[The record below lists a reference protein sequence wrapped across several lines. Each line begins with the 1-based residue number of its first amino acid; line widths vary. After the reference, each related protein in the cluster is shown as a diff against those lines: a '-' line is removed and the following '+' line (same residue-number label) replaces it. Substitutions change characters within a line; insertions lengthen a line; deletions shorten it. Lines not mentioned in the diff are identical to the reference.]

1 MLDMSW
7 MMGFIGV
14 AVGLMVGVFIF
25 SAVEDGMDCPDA
37 ATNPDGNE
45 ACDRATSIAWA
56 VIGILPITLFMAL
69 FTIFGGIDKM
79 GYRV

>member
-25 SAVEDGMDCPDA
+25 SAVEDGMDCPDI

-45 ACDRATSIAWA
+45 ACQRATSIAWA
-56 VIGILPITLFMAL
+56 VIGILPVTLFMAL
-69 FTIFGGIDKM
+69 FTVFGGM
-79 GYRV
+79 NRYSLA

>member
-1 MLDMSW
+1 MINFAW

-14 AVGLMVGVFIF
+14 AVGLMVGIFVF
-25 SAVEDGMDCPDA
+25 SAVEDGMDCPDV

-45 ACDRATSIAWA
+45 ACQKATSIAWA

-69 FTIFGGIDKM
+69 FTIFGGMKGM
-79 GYRV
+79 EFA